1 MTPLAATRWRQ
12 EGHEAAP
19 CPGLAPLTHLRSR
32 GPGCHARHGWFGR
45 TLTF

>member
-19 CPGLAPLTHLRSR
+19 GPGGAPLTRYLHRR
-32 GPGCHARHGWFGR
+32 GPAPGSIPGA
-45 TLTF
+45 